1 MKWSNRLKAVLTK
14 TAESGFSEESLETS
28 LPITDKTPLRLVL
41 SAFVSDELRHSSE
54 NITNPPEAEKQ
65 LNLVSSAFVSAYS
78 RHSSENKEEQAELKS
93 DYFHDVLNRFIENG
107 VAFDVS
113 SDDFLFID
121 TAQTLKLSDM
131 EFLKLNHSI
140 VLCTLQQSLLVKHL
154 FNHSPEQFE
163 DFAFEIQERESIFS
177 EECLN
182 SPLTKTDKTPF
193 EIYFAVVKEV
203 TRRWFADLLKKK
215 EGKGKAQP
223 IKDALIEQ
231 GNSNE
236 LKT

>member
-1 MKWSNRLKAVLTK
+1 MKWNNRLKAVLTQ
-14 TAESGFSEESLETS
+14 TSEIGFSEESLETS
-28 LPITDKTPLRLVL
+28 LTKTDKTP
-41 SAFVSDELRHSSE
+41 
-54 NITNPPEAEKQ
+54 
-65 LNLVSSAFVSAYS
+65 LNLVSSAFVSGEFRQSSENITNSHTRETQTNLVSSAFVSAHS
-78 RHSSENKEEQAELKS
+78 RHSSENKEEQAEIKT

-113 SDDFLFID
+113 TDDFLFID

-154 FNHSPEQFE
+154 FSHSPEQFE

-182 SPLTKTDKTPF
+182 SPLTKADKTPF

-203 TRRWFADLLKKK
+203 TKKWFAELLEKK
-215 EGKGKAQP
+215 
-223 IKDALIEQ
+223 
-231 GNSNE
+231 
-236 LKT
+236 